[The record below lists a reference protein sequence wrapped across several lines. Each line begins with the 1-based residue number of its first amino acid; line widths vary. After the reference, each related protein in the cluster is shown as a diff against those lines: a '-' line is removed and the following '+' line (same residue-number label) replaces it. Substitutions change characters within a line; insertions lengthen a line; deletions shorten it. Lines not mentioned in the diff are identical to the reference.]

1 MYLHSYSSR
10 RRRKRNLAYL
20 MVTLLAIVYGLTL
33 CLLTQVSASL
43 K

>member
-1 MYLHSYSSR
+1 MYLYSYVRR
-10 RRRKRNLAYL
+10 RRRKNLAYL
-20 MVTLLAIVYGLTL
+20 MVTLLAMACGLTL